1 MKGECYIMINYI
13 PERIYAYLKENDSL
27 QYFNTIKEWLKE
39 NIDSCASLA
48 EFIEF
53 SNMNENFHTKM
64 IKQLGSHKDL
74 ITEYKI
80 SIGHYPLN
88 GLEAI
93 YKTSASYENRM
104 FALSHM
110 LHSYSI
116 SDFERFKILV
126 EKYCDLYTTNT
137 IRDKHDL
144 PFYFILKFMNNL
156 ATYHFIT
163 ENQDIIN
170 GYEKG
175 DVGSIISAYRDICIP
190 KFVKIKGYDRTNV
203 VYVDIIEAVL
213 VGCDYL
219 LSIDYLKYRDTV
231 LSIYYHLFEFCR
243 IAFDD
248 FQFITIKILHKWFL
262 LLSSKMAENSD
273 FTLSKGCTLMIMQM
287 NVGVCHM
294 YSRGVP
300 NLIKTLKLYDKND
313 IPMML
318 CMIRFLNKLK
328 HSSLKLDKIIRLE
341 YIPKKDIEFAM
352 SDMDLHI
359 QNYILSPVPN
369 TKNDIDSWF
378 EKATGVLRML

>member
-1 MKGECYIMINYI
+1 MINYI
-13 PERIYAYLKENDSL
+13 PERIYAYLKEHDSL
-27 QYFNTIKEWLKE
+27 HYFNNIKEWLKE
-39 NIDSCASLA
+39 NIDSCTSLT

-93 YKTSASYENRM
+93 YKTSTSYENRM

-126 EKYCDLYTTNT
+126 EEYCDLYTINT

-163 ENQDIIN
+163 ENQDIIK

-175 DVGSIISAYRDICIP
+175 DVESIISAYRDICIP

-219 LSIDYLKYRDTV
+219 LSIDYLKYKDTV
-231 LSIYYHLFEFCR
+231 LSIYNHLFEFCR

-287 NVGVCHM
+287 NASVCHM

-328 HSSLKLDKIIRLE
+328 HSSLKLDKIIKLD
-341 YIPKKDIEFAM
+341 YVPKKDIEFAM

-359 QNYILSPVPN
+359 QNHILSPVQN

>member
-1 MKGECYIMINYI
+1 MINYI
-13 PERIYAYLKENDSL
+13 PERIYVYLKEHDSL
-27 QYFNTIKEWLKE
+27 HYFNNIKEWLKG
-39 NIDSCASLA
+39 NIDSCTSLT

-53 SNMNENFHTKM
+53 SNMNEDFHNRM
-64 IKQLGSHKDL
+64 IKQLGTNKDL

-80 SIGHYPLN
+80 SIGHYSLN
-88 GLEAI
+88 KLEI
-93 YKTSASYENRM
+93 IHKTSTDYENRM

-126 EKYCDLYTTNT
+126 EEYCGLYAANT
-137 IRDKHDL
+137 IRDQHDL
-144 PFYFILKFMNNL
+144 PFYFALKFMNNL
-156 ATYHFIT
+156 AIYDFIT
-163 ENQDIIN
+163 ENQDIIK

-175 DVGSIISAYRDICIP
+175 DTRSIISAYHDICIP
-190 KFVKIKGYDRTNV
+190 KNIEIKGYDRTNV
-203 VYVDIIEAVL
+203 VYVDIMEAVL

-219 LSIDYLKYRDTV
+219 LSADYLKYKDTV
-231 LSIYYHLFEFCR
+231 LSIYHHLFEFCR
-243 IAFDD
+243 IVFDD

-273 FTLSKGCTLMIMQM
+273 FTLSKVCSLMIMQM

-294 YSRGVP
+294 YSQGVP

-328 HSSLKLDKIIRLE
+328 ESSLKLDKIIWLE

-359 QNYILSPVPN
+359 QNHILSPVPN

-378 EKATGVLRML
+378 EKATGALRML

>member
-1 MKGECYIMINYI
+1 MINYI
-13 PERIYAYLKENDSL
+13 PERIYVYLKEHDSL
-27 QYFNTIKEWLKE
+27 HYFNNIKEWLKG
-39 NIDSCASLA
+39 NIDSCTSLT

-53 SNMNENFHTKM
+53 SNMNEDFHNRM
-64 IKQLGSHKDL
+64 IKQLGTNKDL

-80 SIGHYPLN
+80 SIGYYSLN
-88 GLEAI
+88 RLNTI
-93 YKTSASYENRM
+93 YKTSADYENRM

-116 SDFERFKILV
+116 SDFERFKTLV
-126 EKYCDLYTTNT
+126 EDYCGLYGFNT

-156 ATYHFIT
+156 ATYHFVM
-163 ENQDIIN
+163 ENQDIIK

-175 DVGSIISAYRDICIP
+175 DVGSIVSAYRGICIP
-190 KFVKIKGYDRTNV
+190 KNVKIKGYDRTNV
-203 VYVDIIEAVL
+203 IYVDIMEAVL

-219 LSIDYLKYRDTV
+219 LSKDYLKYRDTV
-231 LSIYYHLFEFCR
+231 LSIYNHLFEFCR
-243 IAFDD
+243 LAFDD
-248 FQFITIKILHKWFL
+248 FQFIMIKILHKWFL

-273 FTLSKGCTLMIMQM
+273 FTLSKGCTLTIMQM
-287 NVGVCHM
+287 NVGICHM
-294 YSRGVP
+294 YNRGVP
-300 NLIKTLKLYDKND
+300 NLIKILKLYDKND

-318 CMIRFLNKLK
+318 CMIRFLNKMK

-359 QNYILSPVPN
+359 QNHILSPVPN